1 MRLYSNVPVILTK
14 PQWQA
19 LGVEEQ
25 ALSLSL
31 VGWRHIEVTADDSL
45 QMTILPVQVTGFH
58 GSREHC
64 SSRPGQ

>member
-1 MRLYSNVPVILTK
+1 MIRNATVRLYQNVPVTLTK

-25 ALSLSL
+25 TLSLSL

-45 QMTILPVQVTGFH
+45 
-58 GSREHC
+58 
-64 SSRPGQ
+64 